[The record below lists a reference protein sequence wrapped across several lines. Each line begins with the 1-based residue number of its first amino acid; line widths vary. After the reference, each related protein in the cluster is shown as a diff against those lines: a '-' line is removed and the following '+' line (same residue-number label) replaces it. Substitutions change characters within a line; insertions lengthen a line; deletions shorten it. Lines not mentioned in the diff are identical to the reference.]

1 MRAEVEVAVAP
12 GLRGFL
18 HRPSL
23 DLLILLGPWLLFGV
37 LLGGGF
43 VDWHNNNSAV
53 WVSQFLLGNTTH
65 VILTFLVLGFRRD
78 VLFAAPNQARTVII
92 GSLITFVLAVA
103 VVQLVVQ
110 HAPFW
115 AGFPLAVIGI
125 FGTHHRLSQA
135 KGIWSLYNLR
145 ASVLGMPGPTPIER
159 TLQQNWTSVG
169 LIAVMTAWLFAPSG
183 PERSFPFLQAIP
195 NEPAFLPYTASY
207 ALAVVWTL
215 FGLGTVYSIGRTGE
229 RNWPKML
236 HVTSHVLAVTLAIL
250 VPPWGAIVWGSI
262 HGLEYYFLTA
272 RMMRARDGDRFA
284 GPGSWLG
291 HPLVITLL
299 VVVTMVPLFWVGLGR
314 APFSIEF
321 GSRTGASEAV
331 IFVNGLV
338 VAHYFADAFIYR
350 FRIPSVRKVMLARLG
365 FGP

>member
-1 MRAEVEVAVAP
+1 MQAEAVATP
-12 GLRGFL
+12 FPRGFL
-18 HRPSL
+18 HRPAL
-23 DLLILLGPWLLFGV
+23 DLLILLGPWLLFGA
-37 LLGGGF
+37 LLAFGY
-43 VDWHNNNSAV
+43 VDWQNNNSAV

-78 VLFAAPNQARTVII
+78 VLFAAPGQARTVII
-92 GSLITFVLAVA
+92 GSLVTFASA
-103 VVQLVVQ
+103 IAIVQLVVSY
-110 HAPFW
+110 APFW
-115 AGFPLAVIGI
+115 GGFPLAVIGI

-145 ASVLGMPGPTPIER
+145 AAGLGMKSAAPIER

-169 LIAVMTAWLFAPSG
+169 LIAVMVAWLFTPAG
-183 PERSFPFLQAIP
+183 PDRSFPFLQAIP
-195 NEPAFLPYTASY
+195 NEPAFLPYTVSY
-207 ALAVVWTL
+207 ALAVVWSL
-215 FGLGTVYSIGRTGE
+215 FGLATVYSIGQNGE
-229 RNWPKML
+229 RNLPKML
-236 HVTSHVLAVTLAIL
+236 HVSSHVAAVTLAIL
-250 VPPWGAIVWGSI
+250 APAWGAIVWGSI
-262 HGLEYYFLTA
+262 HGLEYYFLCA

-291 HPLVITLL
+291 HPLFITLL
-299 VVVTMVPLFWVGLGR
+299 VVVSMLPLFWVGLGR

-321 GSRTGASEAV
+321 GSRSGASEAV
-331 IFVNGLV
+331 IVVNALV